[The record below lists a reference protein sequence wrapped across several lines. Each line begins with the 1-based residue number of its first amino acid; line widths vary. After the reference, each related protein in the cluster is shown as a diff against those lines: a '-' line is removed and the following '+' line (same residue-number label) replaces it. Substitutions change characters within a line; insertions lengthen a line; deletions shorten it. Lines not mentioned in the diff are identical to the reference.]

1 MKNLADAPVR
11 LQRML
16 LRLQDYDFTIKYCPG
31 EEMVIADTL
40 SRYSPEDTPEIL
52 LDISVNHVYIDAE
65 KKRDYQLAIKD
76 DPLLSAL
83 ADTIIAGW
91 PDDIKDVPKALRP
104 YHGQC
109 DSLTVEDGLILRGEA
124 IIVPPGERKKV
135 LEQIHQGH
143 LGTSKCQYRARQCV
157 YWPGINKDIEQLVE
171 ACATCQRHRPQ
182 EPRQPLKPTPPPE
195 QPWQQLGADFMT
207 YDGSEYLVIVD
218 YYSKMPIVWKMPTS
232 QCNSA
237 KTITVLK
244 ELFAEH
250 GIPEEI
256 RSDNGP
262 QFASHL
268 FAEFTKDWNIKHST
282 SSPRNPRSNG
292 QAESA
297 VKIVKGLLT
306 RAKCSGQDP
315 YLALLAYRSTPV
327 DSHLR
332 SSAEMLYQR
341 ALRTTV
347 PQRIRH
353 KDPYAAAERERLEE
367 RATQSAADHD
377 RTGCR
382 RKAPLYAGQS
392 VSVINNDRTL
402 WLPATIVRAA
412 DHGSYIVKVI
422 GGAEYRRARD
432 HIRERHPDAVKPD
445 THPKVEV
452 AGQPITTPSTSE
464 AVQLQQAPTAP
475 AVQPSVAPATP
486 KQSAARSPTA
496 ATRTQRKTPVTTDV
510 HPPTGRTDVAPRRSG
525 RVSKAPQR
533 LIEHM

>member
-1 MKNLADAPVR
+1 MKIQVNASGKGLGAALIQDDGPVTFTSKALTPTEQCYANNERELLACVFGAERFRTYVFGRHFMIESDHKSLEQISMKNLADAPVR

-16 LRLQDYDFTIKYCPG
+16 LRLQDYDFTIKYRPG

-91 PDDIKDVPKALRP
+91 PDNIKDVPKALRP
-104 YHGQC
+104 YHGQR

-171 ACATCQRHRPQ
+171 ACATCQRQQPQ

-195 QPWQQLGADFMT
+195 RPWQHLRADFMMF
-207 YDGSEYLVIVD
+207 DGSEYLVIVD
-218 YYSKMPIVWKMPTS
+218 YYSKMPIVRKMPTS

-237 KTITVLK
+237 KMITVLK

-297 VKIVKGLLT
+297 VKIVKGLPT

-332 SSAEMLYQR
+332 SPAKMLYQC

-353 KDPYAAAERERLEE
+353 KDPYAAAECERLEE
-367 RATQSAADHD
+367 CATQSAADHD

-382 RKAPLYAGQS
+382 RKAPLYAGQP

-402 WLPATIVRAA
+402 WLPATVVHAA

-422 GGAEYRRARD
+422 GGAEYR
-432 HIRERHPDAVKPD
+432 
-445 THPKVEV
+445 
-452 AGQPITTPSTSE
+452 
-464 AVQLQQAPTAP
+464 
-475 AVQPSVAPATP
+475 
-486 KQSAARSPTA
+486 
-496 ATRTQRKTPVTTDV
+496 
-510 HPPTGRTDVAPRRSG
+510 
-525 RVSKAPQR
+525 
-533 LIEHM
+533 